1 MKDKLK
7 GGKADKKKMSS
18 FSQKELAAGA
28 KVETEEHTKDKQIAR
43 EIAADH
49 LTESPEYYKDLAVME
64 RKMKKVEEKMSDG
77 SIKRAPG
84 KELLEKEPSLL
95 KSRWNII
102 KEALQKAVVSNSA
115 IPDMKSLMAPAESEA
130 PAKQPDAQQSPDNS
144 QEQEAQ
150 PQQPDASAT
159 PAPED
164 GENGGDSPDDTASQ
178 QDAAPEQSQDAEQ
191 PQEDMSDDE
200 LIASLKDEGYTDQEI
215 GFVLWGHHMPTDALN
230 TVQDHAHE
238 MAQIDPQDPE
248 HDEDNRE
255 HAKDH
260 MKAMRDVELSH
271 AKAKDPTPDVQM
283 MREHKKA
290 MLEMEREKA
299 KKMMEMEIKH
309 KEHELQAKRLEIAQK
324 AKQKPE
330 AAKPAAKKDS
340 K

>member
-7 GGKADKKKMSS
+7 GGKADKKKLSS
-18 FSQKELAAGA
+18 FSQKELKAGA
-28 KVETEEHTKDKQIAR
+28 KVEMEEHTKDKQIAR

-64 RKMKKVEEKMSDG
+64 SKMKKVEEKMPDG
-77 SIKRAPG
+77 SVKRAPG

-95 KSRWNII
+95 KSRWNVI

-130 PAKQPDAQQSPDNS
+130 PAQPDDTQQ
-144 QEQEAQ
+144 Q
-150 PQQPDASAT
+150 PPADDAQPDASAA
-159 PAPED
+159 PAQDD
-164 GENGGDSPDDTASQ
+164 GENAGDSPDDTASQ

-200 LIASLKDEGYTDQEI
+200 LIAALKEEGYTDQEI

-271 AKAKDPTPDVQM
+271 AKAKDPTPDLQM

-299 KKMMEMEIKH
+299 KKMMEMELKH

-330 AAKPAAKKDS
+330 APKPAKKDS

>member
-18 FSQKELAAGA
+18 FSQKELAAGT

-64 RKMKKVEEKMSDG
+64 RKMDKIEERMPDG

-84 KELLEKEPSLL
+84 KELLEKEPSML
-95 KSRWNII
+95 KSRWNVI

-130 PAKQPDAQQSPDNS
+130 QPPQAVQQDP
-144 QEQEAQ
+144 QQQEAQ
-150 PQQPDASAT
+150 PQDDEQAQDASAT
-159 PAPED
+159 PAQDAD
-164 GENGGDSPDDTASQ
+164 GSPDDTATPPQEGSDEQ
-178 QDAAPEQSQDAEQ
+178 QEQ

-200 LIASLKDEGYTDQEI
+200 LIAALKEEGYTDQEI

-248 HDEDNRE
+248 HDDDNRE

-260 MKAMRDVELSH
+260 MKAMRDLELSH
-271 AKAKDPTPDVQM
+271 AKAKDPTPDLQM

-299 KKMMEMEIKH
+299 KKMMEMELKH

>member
-7 GGKADKKKMSS
+7 GGKADKKKISS
-18 FSQKELAAGA
+18 FSQKELAAGT
-28 KVETEEHTKDKQIAR
+28 KVETEEHTKDKRIAR

-64 RKMKKVEEKMSDG
+64 RKMDKIEERMPDG

-84 KELLEKEPSLL
+84 KELLEKEPSML
-95 KSRWNII
+95 KSRWNVI

-130 PAKQPDAQQSPDNS
+130 QPPQTAPQEAQQ
-144 QEQEAQ
+144 QEAQ
-150 PQQPDASAT
+150 PQDDEQEQDAPAT
-159 PAPED
+159 PAQD
-164 GENGGDSPDDTASQ
+164 ADSSPDDTATPPQEGSDDGQ
-178 QDAAPEQSQDAEQ
+178 QEQ

-200 LIASLKDEGYTDQEI
+200 LIAALKEEGYTDQEI

-230 TVQDHAHE
+230 TVQDH
-238 MAQIDPQDPE
+238 
-248 HDEDNRE
+248 
-255 HAKDH
+255 
-260 MKAMRDVELSH
+260 MKAMRDLELSH
-271 AKAKDPTPDVQM
+271 AKAKDPTPDLQM

-299 KKMMEMEIKH
+299 KKMMEMELKH